1 MAKKYTFHKS
11 VKFISRGKKGNEI
24 RTSIM
29 MQLYKIGVYVAIYEN
44 DSLAQQMSLEP
55 KEVVKGEKAVRAN
68 EPNAIFSAPITVH
81 KVDGF
86 WVEYT
91 ED

>member
-11 VKFISRGKKGNEI
+11 VKFICRGADGGEI

-29 MQLYKIGVYVAIYEN
+29 TQLYQIGIYVAIYEN
-44 DSLAQQMSLEP
+44 DSIVQQSNLTP
-55 KEVVKGEKAVRAN
+55 KEVVKGEKAVKAN

-81 KVDGF
+81 QVDGF

-91 ED
+91 EE